1 MFSINTRIDDKGFW
15 YLIEVEQEVSYSFNY
30 FALGSQGKF
39 CSGEIEGS
47 TAHSK
52 GWQFCGVSFPILHL
66 GITSFDVHEVEG
78 AEVVE
83 QPAADVQTLASVDI
97 SRRRMINQTVSSLLV
112 GGAFV
117 SSLMGMST
125 PAHAA
130 PGAQPQSSP
139 YHNPYHSP
147 YKPPRR

>member
-15 YLIEVEQEVSYSFNY
+15 FLIEVEQEASYSFNY

-39 CSGEIEGS
+39 CSGEVEGN

-66 GITSFDVHEVEG
+66 GITSFNVQEAEG

-97 SRRRMINQTVSSLLV
+97 SRRRMINQTVSTLLV
-112 GGAFV
+112 GGIFA
-117 SSLMGMST
+117 SSLLGVST
-125 PAHAA
+125 PANAA
-130 PGAQPQSSP
+130 PSAQQSSP
-139 YHNPYHSP
+139 YNNPYHSP